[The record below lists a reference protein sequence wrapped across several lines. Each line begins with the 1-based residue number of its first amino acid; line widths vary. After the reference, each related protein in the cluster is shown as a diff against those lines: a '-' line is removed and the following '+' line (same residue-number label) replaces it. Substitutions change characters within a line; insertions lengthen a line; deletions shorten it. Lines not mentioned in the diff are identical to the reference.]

1 MPNPDSCTA
10 ADQALFALFDHLV
23 GAGEQRGRYF
33 QLNLF
38 CRLLV
43 QDEFEMSGLLHGKI
57 LRSFT
62 PQDANHVGCTAM
74 VHVNELGSVA
84 NQSTR
89 INIASSR
96 VRYRDR
102 ITDRQ
107 RDDLIA
113 QSLITTFL

>member
-1 MPNPDSCTA
+1 MGQIRTHAPQRTKPYSRYSITSSARASKA
-10 ADQALFALFDHLV
+10 A
-23 GAGEQRGRYF
+23 GIS
-33 QLNLF
+33 NLF

-74 VHVNELGSVA
+74 VHVNALGSVA